1 MKIKKF
7 EFNMFPVNCYV
18 LSDETKEA
26 VIIDAGCFYEEE
38 KQALKRYIDSNSLT
52 VKHLLNTHLHLDHI
66 FGNPFLLQE
75 YGLKA
80 EANQA
85 DEFWLEQAPAQSRM
99 FGFQLP
105 EAPVPLGKYIF
116 DGDIITF
123 GNTQLEAIHVPGHS
137 PGSIVF
143 YCKEAHCIFSGD
155 VLFQG
160 SIGRADLTGGNFDE
174 LREHICSR
182 LFVLPPDTVVYPVME
197 TRPLWEQK
205 KRTTLFSD
213 KIKLKIQLIYYYHEN
228 RFISRPTYR
237 YTGRRPS
244 RYVGKDWRKES

>member
-1 MKIKKF
+1 MRIKRF
-7 EFNMFPVNCYV
+7 EFNMFPVNCYI

-38 KQALKRYIDSNSLT
+38 KQALKKYIDDNGLN

-66 FGNPFLLQE
+66 FGNPFLLKE

-85 DEFWLEQAPAQSRM
+85 DEFWLNQADAQARM
-99 FGFQLP
+99 FG
-105 EAPVPLGKYIF
+105 KYVC
-116 DGDIITF
+116 DGDVITF
-123 GNTQLEAIHVPGHS
+123 GNTKLEAIHVPGHS
-137 PGSIVF
+137 PGSIVY
-143 YCKEAHCIFSGD
+143 YCKEENCLFSGD

-182 LFVLPPDTVVYPVME
+182 LFVLPGDTTVYPGHGDPTTIGIE
-197 TRPLWEQK
+197 K
-205 KRTTLFSD
+205 KNNPFFR
-213 KIKLKIQLIYYYHEN
+213 
-228 RFISRPTYR
+228 
-237 YTGRRPS
+237 
-244 RYVGKDWRKES
+244 

>member
-1 MKIKKF
+1 MRIKRF
-7 EFNMFPVNCYV
+7 EFNMVPVNCYI

-38 KQALKRYIDSNSLT
+38 KQALKKYIDDNGLN

-66 FGNPFLLQE
+66 FGNPFLLKE

-85 DEFWLEQAPAQSRM
+85 DEFWLNQADAQARM

-105 EAPVPLGKYIF
+105 EPPVPLGKYVC
-116 DGDIITF
+116 DGDVITF
-123 GNTQLEAIHVPGHS
+123 GNTKLEAIHVPGHS
-137 PGSIVF
+137 PGSIVY
-143 YCKEAHCIFSGD
+143 YCKEENCLFSGD

-182 LFVLPPDTVVYPVME
+182 LFVLPGDTTVYPGHGDPTTIGIE
-197 TRPLWEQK
+197 K
-205 KRTTLFSD
+205 KNNPFFR
-213 KIKLKIQLIYYYHEN
+213 
-228 RFISRPTYR
+228 
-237 YTGRRPS
+237 
-244 RYVGKDWRKES
+244 

>member
-1 MKIKKF
+1 MKIKRF

-26 VIIDAGCFYEEE
+26 VVIDAGCFYEEE
-38 KQALKRYIDSNSLT
+38 KQTLKNYIISNGLN
-52 VKHLLNTHLHLDHI
+52 VKRLLCTHLHLDHI
-66 FGNPFLLQE
+66 LGNPFMLKE
-75 YGLKA
+75 FGLKA

-85 DEFWLEQAPAQSRM
+85 DEFWLEYAPQQSRM
-99 FGFQLP
+99 FGFQLNE
-105 EAPVPLGKYIF
+105 EAVPLGKYVC

-137 PGSIVF
+137 PGSIVY
-143 YCKEAHCIFSGD
+143 YCKEENCMFSGD

-182 LFVLPPDTVVYPVME
+182 LFVLPNDTIVYPGHGN
-197 TRPLWEQK
+197 P
-205 KRTTLFSD
+205 TTIGIEKQDNPFF
-213 KIKLKIQLIYYYHEN
+213 
-228 RFISRPTYR
+228 R
-237 YTGRRPS
+237 
-244 RYVGKDWRKES
+244 